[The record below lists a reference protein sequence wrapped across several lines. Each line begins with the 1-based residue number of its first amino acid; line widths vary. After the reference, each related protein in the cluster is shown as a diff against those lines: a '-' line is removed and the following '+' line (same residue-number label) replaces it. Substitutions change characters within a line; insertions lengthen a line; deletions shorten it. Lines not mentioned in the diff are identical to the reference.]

1 MVNFF
6 SYFIFLVTYPAKKWH
21 AFLLSWAICGLP
33 VKMSY
38 WISIMYITP
47 YYFRKVYKIL
57 LEMDDSQ
64 VDTRWT
70 IPDIMDSMDNSWWF
84 KKHRGLEPEIAM
96 FFTHINSLK
105 KSWYFSTL
113 TLEPEISWT
122 LLITIEAPEASLQ
135 TWSTEL
141 RTWEVRHHQAWEV
154 QTRWAKWEGL
164 GHTKVGSG
172 DQLGEFGV
180 LFMGKYG
187 KW

>member
-1 MVNFF
+1 MVNYF
-6 SYFIFLVTYPAKKWH
+6 SYFIFSVTYPAKKWH

-70 IPDIMDSMDNSWWF
+70 IPDPWIPWTIHDDL

-141 RTWEVRHHQAWEV
+141 RTWEVRHHQAREV